1 MSGFWFFL
9 TVVVAISLLSGKS
22 RCSRRRRYA
31 GYPETERYD
40 PRDAEIDR
48 LNERV
53 RTLEKIITDSDWRL
67 RRDFDNL

>member
-1 MSGFWFFL
+1 MSGFWLFL
-9 TVVVAISLLSGKS
+9 TVVFIVSVLSRRS
-22 RCSRRRRYA
+22 CYSRRRYA
-31 GYPETERYD
+31 GFPEGRGPD

-48 LNERV
+48 LTERV